1 MQHLTFNLLP
11 EFIVHSLVIAASMR
25 SEEDEME
32 GEQEYFMR
40 LDVFV
45 KKFGQRAKDKI
56 VSLVGIGNSFQ
67 VLLCYVFALW
77 MELCLNGKFI
87 R

>member
-1 MQHLTFNLLP
+1 
-11 EFIVHSLVIAASMR
+11 
-25 SEEDEME
+25 
-32 GEQEYFMR
+32 MR

-45 KKFGQRAKDKI
+45 KKFGQPAKDKI

-77 MELCLNGKFI
+77 MEVCLNGKFI